1 MLFYLF
7 IQCYDPYA
15 LKKISTIKIYYRKII
30 CEKKVLIFTYS
41 YLKLDIHEQ
50 EENITTL
57 LFFTNFT
64 NIYLLILVII
74 WFFDLLLTNTIFMLG
89 TRIMNARAFIKPTC
103 NKFRFCLGNNIKE
116 LTHSCKEIFYFKLDI
131 CLIYNFI

>member
-15 LKKISTIKIYYRKII
+15 VKKISTIKIYYRKII

-50 EENITTL
+50 EENITTF

-64 NIYLLILVII
+64 NIYLLIVVII

-89 TRIMNARAFIKPTC
+89 TRIMNARAFIKPTSI
-103 NKFRFCLGNNIKE
+103 KFRFCLGNNIKE
-116 LTHSCKEIFYFKLDI
+116 LTHSWKEIFYFKLDI